1 MASLACIGPDGSLV
15 HVTDVRINEYP
26 QYVPGKYSKMVD
38 SRVGVYLRCSMTA
51 KSGNGKPCRYY
62 AHGRLNG
69 SPVCSGHFP
78 PPATYKDFKR
88 LKDERLR
95 TEVVQ
100 LKECEEVEC
109 PVCMEEFVAVHSSL
123 CGHKVCSSC
132 CRHMK
137 ESGRT
142 MTCPMCRD
150 VRFKSFAELTC
161 V

>member
-1 MASLACIGPDGSLV
+1 MASLTCIGRDGSFV

-26 QYVPGKYSKMVD
+26 QYVPGKYSKMFD
-38 SRVGVYLRCSMTA
+38 SRVGVYLRCSMKA

-69 SPVCSGHFP
+69 SLVCSGHFP
-78 PPATYKDFKR
+78 PLATYKDFKR

-95 TEVVQ
+95 TEVVH